1 MEVILKLPTSDSLL
15 KDKVLGSAQILEASK
30 VPTHM
35 CTYLKFY
42 MYTEGKQICYFLVC
56 DYVILR

>member
-1 MEVILKLPTSDSLL
+1 MEVLLKLPTSDSLL
-15 KDKVLGSAQILEASK
+15 KDKFLGSAQILEASK

-42 MYTEGKQICYFLVC
+42 MYMEGK
-56 DYVILR
+56 

>member
-1 MEVILKLPTSDSLL
+1 MEVLLKLPTSDSLL

-42 MYTEGKQICYFLVC
+42 MYTEG
-56 DYVILR
+56 R